1 MGFNLKK
8 YKYEYKR
15 GEEEYKL
22 YRIDTKNKNDNL
34 ILIFLWRSKS
44 DLWKICKVKRHFIF
58 HTKLSSAFNLHHF
71 TGK

>member
-1 MGFNLKK
+1 VGFNLKK

-15 GEEEYKL
+15 GEEEYEL

-44 DLWKICKVKRHFIF
+44 DLWKICKVKRHFISPKIIICF
-58 HTKLSSAFNLHHF
+58 YFATLYW
-71 TGK
+71 